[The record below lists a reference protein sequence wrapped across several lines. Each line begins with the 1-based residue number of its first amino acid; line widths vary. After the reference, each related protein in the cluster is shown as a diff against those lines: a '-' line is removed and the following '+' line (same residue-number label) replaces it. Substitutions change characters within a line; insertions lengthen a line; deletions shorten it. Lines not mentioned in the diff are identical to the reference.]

1 MVQLEKP
8 LIISKSFRAISHQI
22 MRPYFHQ
29 FNTSIEFI
37 TLPEKFTFP
46 FFYEPHPL
54 SILAAEELQNYLE
67 TQKELNHNFGLEKDQ
82 QGLIIGKMFGVLVVQ
97 DSNNQLGYLAA
108 FSGKLGGVNH
118 HSGFVPP
125 IFDMLTED
133 GFFRNEEKNLTQLTF
148 DLENKENEAEYIQLK
163 EEIAQL
169 TVDHQNKMNET
180 KVQIKQN
187 KAERKAER
195 NKISALTPSEVQDN
209 LLEGLRKQSIREQ
222 YFLKELA
229 HKFREDSKLLLRTIS
244 DKENE
249 ITLLR
254 EERKMRSS
262 RLQGRLFESYSF
274 LNKYGKSKSLFEI
287 FDNTDD
293 SRSPSGAGECAA
305 PKLLQF
311 AFQHKLKPIALAE
324 FWWGTPP
331 PSEIRVHR
339 QYYPACR
346 GKCEPILGHMLQGI
360 DMDPN
365 PMLENPAEGK
375 EIQILFEDEAILI
388 VNKPAEFL
396 SVPGRKIADSV
407 YTRIKKSHPFAEGP
421 IIVHR
426 LDMSTS
432 GIIVLTKTLKAY
444 HFLQNQFI
452 KRKVKKRYVAILN
465 GKLDQPKG
473 QIELPLR
480 VDIDDRPRQV
490 VCYEH
495 GKNALTYWEKISESD
510 HQTRVY
516 FYPETGRTHQL
527 RVHAAHQKGLN
538 CAIKGDDLYGLKGD
552 RLHLH
557 AEQIEFTHPLTKETI
572 TFRTDAPF

>member
-1 MVQLEKP
+1 MLP
-8 LIISKSFRAISHQI
+8 SFHK
-22 MRPYFHQ
+22 
-29 FNTSIEFI
+29 FNSSIESFS
-37 TLPEKFTFP
+37 LPEKFTFP
-46 FFYEPHPL
+46 FFYDPHPL
-54 SILAAEELQNYLE
+54 AILASEELQKYLI
-67 TQKELNHNFGLEKDQ
+67 TQKEFNHNFGLEKEQ
-82 QGLIIGKMFGVLVVQ
+82 EGLVIGKMFGVLVVENKQ
-97 DSNNQLGYLAA
+97 NEIGYLAA
-108 FSGKLGGVNH
+108 FSGKLAGKNH

-125 IFDMLTED
+125 VFDMLTEE
-133 GFFRNEEKNLTQLTF
+133 GFFRKEEKNLTQLT
-148 DLENKENEAEYIQLK
+148 LEIESKENQTDYIQLK
-163 EEIAQL
+163 EKLDEL
-169 TVDHQNKMNET
+169 TCDYQEKVKET
-180 KVQIKQN
+180 KIQIKEN
-187 KAERKAER
+187 KANRKAER
-195 NKISALTPSEVQDN
+195 IKISALIESEEHLD
-209 LLEGLRKQSIREQ
+209 LLEQLRKQSIREQ

-229 HKFREDSKLLLRTIS
+229 QKYREEAVLLMQIIS
-244 DKENE
+244 GKENE
-249 ITLLR
+249 IILLK
-254 EERKMRSS
+254 EERSQRSAD
-262 RLQGRLFESYSF
+262 LQKRLFESYSF
-274 LNKYGKSKSLFEI
+274 LNKAGKSKSLLKI
-287 FDNTDD
+287 FAPIEDG
-293 SRSPSGAGECAA
+293 RSPSGAGECAA

-311 AFQHKLKPIALAE
+311 AFQHELKPIALAE

-331 PSEIRVHR
+331 PSEIRAHG

-346 GKCEPILGHMLQGI
+346 GKCEPILGHMLEGI
-360 DMDPN
+360 EMDPN

-375 EIQILFEDEAILI
+375 DLQIIFEDEAIIIL
-388 VNKPAEFL
+388 NKPAEFL

-407 YTRIKKSHPFAEGP
+407 YTRIKKSHPLAEGP

-432 GIIVLTKTLKAY
+432 GIMVLTKTLKAY

-465 GKLDQPKG
+465 GKLDLQKG

>member
-1 MVQLEKP
+1 MGP
-8 LIISKSFRAISHQI
+8 F
-22 MRPYFHQ
+22 FHQ
-29 FNTSIEFI
+29 FKSSFESIS
-37 TLPEKFTFP
+37 LPEKFTFP

-54 SILAAEELQNYLE
+54 AITAAEELQNYLE

-97 DSNNQLGYLAA
+97 DSNDQLGYLAA

-125 IFDMLTED
+125 VFDMLTED
-133 GFFRNEEKNLTQLTF
+133 GFFRMEEKNLTQLTF
-148 DLENKENEAEYIQLK
+148 DIELKENEAEYIQLK
-163 EEIAQL
+163 DEFAQL
-169 TVDHQNKMNET
+169 TLDHQKKMNET

-187 KAERKAER
+187 KSERKLER
-195 NKISALTPSEVQDN
+195 TRISALSSTENQATI
-209 LLEGLRKQSIREQ
+209 LEKLRKQSIREQ
-222 YFLKELA
+222 YYLKELA
-229 HKFREDSKLLLRTIS
+229 NQFKEESALLAQNIS
-244 DKENE
+244 IKENE
-249 ITLLR
+249 ITLLK

-262 RLQGRLFESYSF
+262 QLQRRLFESYSF
-274 LNKYGKSKSLFEI
+274 LNKSGKSKSLLEI

-293 SRSPSGAGECAA
+293 GRSPSGAGECAA

-311 AFQHKLKPIALAE
+311 AFQHKFKPIALAE

-331 PSEIRVHR
+331 PSEIRVHG

-360 DMDPN
+360 EMDPN

-375 EIQILFEDEAILI
+375 ELQIIFEDEAIVI

-396 SVPGRKIADSV
+396 SVPGRKITDSV
-407 YTRIKKSHPFAEGP
+407 YTRIKKSHPLAEGP

-432 GIIVLTKTLKAY
+432 GIMVLAKTLKSY

-452 KRKVKKRYVAILN
+452 KRKVKKRYVAVLN
-465 GKLDQPKG
+465 GTLDKEKG

-495 GKNALTYWEKISESD
+495 GKHALTYWEKISESD
-510 HQTRVY
+510 QQTRIY

-527 RVHAAHQKGLN
+527 RVHAAHKKGLK

-552 RLHLH
+552 RLLLH
-557 AEQIEFTHPLTKETI
+557 AEQIEFTHPLTKEMM
-572 TFRTDAPF
+572 TFKTEAPF